1 MEACIGMM
9 QLCLITKNDK
19 VSSRSQ
25 INNIA
30 KSLGEIYATMT
41 SVLALTVF
49 SVLVQSL
56 VEVK

>member
-9 QLCLITKNDK
+9 QLCLLTKNDK

-25 INNIA
+25 INNRA

>member
-9 QLCLITKNDK
+9 QLCLLTKNDK
-19 VSSRSQ
+19 LSSRSQ
-25 INNIA
+25 INNMA

-49 SVLVQSL
+49 SILVQSV